1 MVAQGGLELCAGC
14 AWLNYDAWGPS
25 NTLGVAQYLAVR
37 GSVAMLDVAHYNL
50 PNEGKGDLMKRT
62 TNLRHLLGLALTAIM
77 LSGVVLSGCGGGS
90 DDDTTSASNNAAPAA
105 KDAAEDE

>member
-1 MVAQGGLELCAGC
+1 
-14 AWLNYDAWGPS
+14 
-25 NTLGVAQYLAVR
+25 
-37 GSVAMLDVAHYNL
+37 
-50 PNEGKGDLMKRT
+50 MKRT